1 MTTTVPYPKAR
12 GINLD
17 LPTCGDIQCSGHGT
31 CAVPPGGGAGHVCVC
46 TLGYRGEFCEDT
58 VNGAL
63 SVPLTVSVLAVII
76 GLLILAFVVAKLRQ
90 RQKKNRR
97 RQMAARHGYNIS
109 V

>member
-1 MTTTVPYPKAR
+1 MSTLSPDPKAR
-12 GINLD
+12 GINFD
-17 LPTCGDIQCSGHGT
+17 LPTCGDTQCNSHGK
-31 CAVPPGGGAGHVCVC
+31 CVIPPGGGAGFVCEC
-46 TLGYRGEFCEDT
+46 TLGYRGESCEDT

-76 GLLILAFVVAKLRQ
+76 GLLILAFIAAKLRQ

-97 RQMAARHGYNIS
+97 RQLAARHGYNIS